1 MEKNG
6 WGSIYPKSHWGVK
19 QKKKSV
25 NDRLKQIIKIITKKK

>member
-6 WGSIYPKSHWGVK
+6 WGSIYPKSYWGEK
-19 QKKKSV
+19 PKKKSV